1 MLGNLLNRSQ
11 NRAVESFP
19 LPPRGASI
27 QSLTGGINVT
37 RSTLLSHVVANRCV
51 SIISDQIGALPIQA
65 ERNGEPIPTPPVLGR
80 PELDRTRSEF
90 IAAAVTSLL
99 VNGNAYILAGRR
111 DSLGYPQNVVL
122 LDPEAV
128 DVKTV
133 GGTIQYKAA
142 GQTLN
147 PEDVTHIRGFCLPG
161 HVKGYGPLDLN
172 AQAIA
177 QALAGDQYAA
187 QSFMTGAIPDGVLY
201 SENEITAD
209 QAAELKN
216 AWIAG
221 NGGRQRGP
229 AVISG
234 GVKYE
239 KLEFSSADL
248 ELLDSRR
255 FSALNICTLFGVPA
269 HLVQV
274 ENTTGSNTYSSVTQD
289 SQAFVRFTLRPWI
302 VRLEEGLS
310 DLLPRGQRA
319 TFNLDGLLRAS
330 TLDRYNAH
338 KVAIDAGFMTIS
350 EVRELEG
357 LPPLETDP
365 PDIDDDDAQEVEGE

>member
-11 NRAVESFP
+11 NRSVESFP

-27 QSLTGGINVT
+27 QPLTGGMNVT

-51 SIISDQIGALPIQA
+51 SIISDQIGALPIHA
-65 ERNGEPIPTPPVLGR
+65 ERNGEPIPTPPVLSR

-128 DVKTV
+128 DIKTV
-133 GGTIQYKAA
+133 GGAIQYRAA
-142 GQTLN
+142 GQLLS
-147 PEDVTHIRGFCLPG
+147 PEDLVHIRGFCLPG
-161 HVKGYGPLDLN
+161 HLRGFGPLDQTP
-172 AQAIA
+172 QAIA

-239 KLEFSSADL
+239 RLEYSAADL

-255 FSALNICTLFGVPA
+255 YSALNICTLFGVPA

-274 ENTTGSNTYSSVTQD
+274 ETTSSNTYSSVSQD
-289 SQAFVRFTLRPWI
+289 LQAFVLLTLRPWI

-319 TFNLDGLLRAS
+319 VFNLDSLLRAS

-338 KVAIDAGFMTIS
+338 KVALDAGFMTVA

-357 LPPLETDP
+357 LPPLAITPSE
-365 PDIDDDDAQEVEGE
+365 IDDDDAQEVAGE

>member
-1 MLGNLLNRSQ
+1 MLGNLLNRTQ
-11 NRAVESFP
+11 TRTVEAFP
-19 LPPRGASI
+19 LPPRGAAI
-27 QSLTGGINVT
+27 QPLTGGMNVT

-51 SIISDQIGALPIQA
+51 SIISDQIGALPIHA
-65 ERNGEPIPTPPVLGR
+65 ERNGETIPTPQVLAR

-111 DSLGYPQNVVL
+111 DSLGYPVNVVL

-133 GGTIQYKAA
+133 GGAIQYRAA
-142 GQTLN
+142 GQLLN
-147 PEDVTHIRGFCLPG
+147 PEDITHIRGFCLPG
-161 HVKGYGPLDLN
+161 HIKGYGPLDMN

-239 KLEFSSADL
+239 KLEFSSTDL

-274 ENTTGSNTYSSVTQD
+274 ETTTSNTYSSVTQD

-338 KVAIDAGFMTIS
+338 KVALDAGFMTVA

-357 LPPLETDP
+357 LPPLAITP
-365 PDIDDDDAQEVEGE
+365 PDIDAETEEVEGE

>member
-1 MLGNLLNRSQ
+1 MLGNLLNRTQ
-11 NRAVESFP
+11 TRTVEAFP
-19 LPPRGASI
+19 LPPRGAAI
-27 QSLTGGINVT
+27 QPLTGGMNVT

-51 SIISDQIGALPIQA
+51 SIISDQIGALPIHA
-65 ERNGEPIPTPPVLGR
+65 DRNGETIPTPQVLAR

-111 DSLGYPQNVVL
+111 DSLGYPVNVVL

-133 GGTIQYKAA
+133 GGAIQYRAA
-142 GQTLN
+142 GQLLN
-147 PEDVTHIRGFCLPG
+147 PEDITHIRGFCLPG
-161 HVKGYGPLDLN
+161 HIKGYGPLDMN

-239 KLEFSSADL
+239 KLEFSSTDL

-274 ENTTGSNTYSSVTQD
+274 ETTTSNTYSSVTQD

-338 KVAIDAGFMTIS
+338 KVALDAGFMTVA

-357 LPPLETDP
+357 LPPLAITP
-365 PDIDDDDAQEVEGE
+365 PDIDAETEEVEGE

>member
-11 NRAVESFP
+11 NRSVESFP

-27 QSLTGGINVT
+27 QPLTGGMNVT

-51 SIISDQIGALPIQA
+51 SIISDQIGALDLQA
-65 ERNGEPIPTPPVLGR
+65 ERNGEPIPTPAVLAR

-128 DVKTV
+128 DIKTV
-133 GGTIQYKAA
+133 GGAIQYRAA
-142 GQTLN
+142 GQLLS
-147 PEDVTHIRGFCLPG
+147 PEDLVHIRGFCLPG
-161 HVKGYGPLDLN
+161 HIRGFSPLDQTP
-172 AQAIA
+172 QAIA

-201 SENEITAD
+201 SENELTAE

-216 AWIAG
+216 AGIAG

-229 AVISG
+229 AVLS

-239 KLEFSSADL
+239 RLEYSAADL

-274 ENTTGSNTYSSVTQD
+274 ETTSSNTYSSVSQD
-289 SQAFVRFTLRPWI
+289 LQAFVLLTLRPWI

-310 DLLPRGQRA
+310 ELLPRGQRA
-319 TFNLDGLLRAS
+319 VFNLDSLLRAS

-338 KVAIDAGFMTIS
+338 KVALDAGFMTVA

-357 LPPLETDP
+357 LPPLAIDP
-365 PDIDDDDAQEVEGE
+365 PDIDDDDAQEDADA

>member
-1 MLGNLLNRSQ
+1 MLGNLI
-11 NRAVESFP
+11 NRAQTRTVESFP
-19 LPPRGASI
+19 LPPRGATM
-27 QSLTGGINVT
+27 QALTGGINVT

-51 SIISDQIGALPIQA
+51 SIISDQIGALDIGV
-65 ERNGEPIPTPPVLGR
+65 ERNGELIATPPVIAR
-80 PELDRTRSEF
+80 PEMDRTRSEF

-128 DVKTV
+128 DVRTV
-133 GGTIQYKAA
+133 NGAIQYRA
-142 GQTLN
+142 GRQLLN
-147 PEDVTHIRGFCLPG
+147 PEDIVHIRGFCLPG
-161 HVKGYGPLDLN
+161 HIKGFGPLDLN
-172 AQAIA
+172 QQTVA
-177 QALAGDQYAA
+177 QALAGDQYASQA
-187 QSFMTGAIPDGVLY
+187 FMTGAIPDGVLY

-239 KLEFSSADL
+239 KLEYSPVDL
-248 ELLDSRR
+248 ELVDSRR
-255 FSALNICTLFGVPA
+255 FSSLQICTLFGVPA

-274 ENTTGSNTYSSVTQD
+274 ETTTSNTYSSVTQD

-319 TFNLDGLLRAS
+319 VFNLDSLLRAS
-330 TLDRYNAH
+330 TLDRYTAH
-338 KVAIDAGFMTIS
+338 KLAIEAGFMTPA
-350 EVRELEG
+350 EVREIEG
-357 LPPLETDP
+357 LSPMDP
-365 PDIDDDDAQEVEGE
+365 PTFENVEEVDE

>member
-11 NRAVESFP
+11 TRAVESFP

-27 QSLTGGINVT
+27 QPLTGGMNVT

-51 SIISDQIGALPIQA
+51 SIISDQIGALDIQA
-65 ERNGEPIPTPPVLGR
+65 ERNGEPIPTPPVLSR

-128 DVKTV
+128 DIKTV
-133 GGTIQYKAA
+133 GGAIQYRAA
-142 GQTLN
+142 GQLLN
-147 PEDVTHIRGFCLPG
+147 PEDITHIRGFCLPG
-161 HVKGYGPLDLN
+161 HIRGFGPLDMN

-201 SENEITAD
+201 SENEITSD

-216 AWIAG
+216 AWIASM
-221 NGGRQRGP
+221 GGRQRGP
-229 AVISG
+229 AVLSG
-234 GVKYE
+234 NVKYE
-239 KLEFSSADL
+239 RMEYSAADL

-255 FSALNICTLFGVPA
+255 YSALNICTLFGVPA

-319 TFNLDGLLRAS
+319 VFNLDSLLRAS

-338 KVAIDAGFMTIS
+338 KVALDAGFMTVS

-357 LPPLETDP
+357 LPPLAIEP
-365 PDIDDDDAQEVEGE
+365 PDIDDDDAQEVAGE